1 MTTKLRAHLVWA
13 HPREN
18 SLTSALVRAV
28 HDSLAE
34 RGCDVDE
41 LDLYRSGFD
50 PVLHEPDEPDW
61 DDPTK
66 SYSSVVEE
74 LANRAQRANVIVVV
88 FPLWWYALPAVLKGY
103 LDRVWNF
110 GRLYGDNSGAKP
122 SAVVWVALAGL
133 SREALDKRG
142 HVDALARQLDDGV
155 AGYCEIGDSRTVV
168 LCDTID
174 GPDLVAYL
182 NQVNQQLDEVVR
194 DSLDQ

>member
-1 MTTKLRAHLVWA
+1 MTTKPRVHLVWA

-18 SLTSALVRAV
+18 SLTSALVRKV
-28 HDSLAE
+28 NDSLVA

-41 LDLYRSGFD
+41 LDLYRSRFD

-61 DDPTK
+61 DDPAKT
-66 SYSSVVEE
+66 YSSEVEALVE
-74 LANRAQRANVIVVV
+74 RVQKSNIVVVV

-110 GRLYGDNSGAKP
+110 GRLYGDNAGAKP
-122 SAVVWVALAGL
+122 STVVWVALAGL

-142 HVDALARQLDDGV
+142 HVDALTRQLDDGV
-155 AGYCEIGDSRTVV
+155 AGYCEIGDSRTIV

-174 GPDLVAYL
+174 APDLVAYL
-182 NQVNQQLDEVVR
+182 NQLNKLLDEVVR
-194 DSLDQ
+194 DSIGQ